1 MAAKMFDGKDFARK
15 KELELA
21 EKVKRLDRVPKLVSI
36 VVGEDRASHLYVN
49 LKGEAAKRV
58 GIQFKKIEFKVKSEK
73 LKVEEIINIINKLN
87 GDDLVTG
94 IMVQMPLPQDIRDK
108 TFDIV
113 SAIAPEKDVDGLT
126 GRGRFL
132 ARRTGLGRLTFLPA
146 TVKAVLKIL
155 EAEKVAVAGKPVV
168 VVGRSRILGRPLAE
182 ELRRLGAK
190 VTVAHSQTPDLGAVT
205 RTAEIL
211 VSATGK
217 PGLVTRDMVKPGAVV
232 IDVGEPRGDV
242 NEGVQEVASFV
253 TPVPGGVG
261 PVTVACLIENV
272 VDAAGSG
279 V

>member
-1 MAAKMFDGKDFARK
+1 MTAKIFDGRKFARK

-21 EKVKRLDRVPKLVSI
+21 EKVKRLDKAPKLVSI

-113 SAIAPEKDVDGLT
+113 SAIAPEKDVDGLM
-126 GRGRFL
+126 GKSR
-132 ARRTGLGRLTFLPA
+132 FLPA

-155 EAEKVAVAGKPVV
+155 ELSVNSYQLSEKRIVI
-168 VVGRSRILGRPLAE
+168 VGRSRIVGRPLAE
-182 ELRRLGAK
+182 ELARRGAK

-211 VSATGK
+211 VSAAGK
-217 PGLVTRDMVKPGAVV
+217 PGLITKDMVKPGAVV
-232 IDVGEPRGDV
+232 IDVGEPKGDV
-242 NEGVQEVASFV
+242 DEGVRQVASFL
-253 TPVPGGVG
+253 TSVPGGVG
-261 PVTVACLIENV
+261 PVTVACLLENV
-272 VDAAGSG
+272 VECSLITHIR
-279 V
+279 

>member
-1 MAAKMFDGKDFARK
+1 M
-15 KELELA
+15 
-21 EKVKRLDRVPKLVSI
+21 
-36 VVGEDRASHLYVN
+36 
-49 LKGEAAKRV
+49 
-58 GIQFKKIEFKVKSEK
+58 
-73 LKVEEIINIINKLN
+73 
-87 GDDLVTG
+87 
-94 IMVQMPLPQDIRDK
+94 
-108 TFDIV
+108 
-113 SAIAPEKDVDGLT
+113 
-126 GRGRFL
+126 
-132 ARRTGLGRLTFLPA
+132 
-146 TVKAVLKIL
+146 
-155 EAEKVAVAGKPVV
+155 
-168 VVGRSRILGRPLAE
+168 
-182 ELRRLGAK
+182 
-190 VTVAHSQTPDLGAVT
+190 TVAHSQTPDLGAVT